1 MAYKEKYEGF
11 DFEKKG
17 HVAYLTMNDPK
28 TLNSFSYN
36 MMHSLNDLL
45 DDMAEDREVWGVI
58 LTGAGERSFCAGANL
73 KGDAGKGK
81 AAFMGDFPLESN
93 RDFRVFIHDT
103 FHHLLRFD
111 RPVIAAINGYALGAG
126 AEIAACCDIRI
137 ASKNAKI
144 GYPEV
149 NVGGIAAYTG
159 VTRAMRI
166 MSNAAAKE
174 MLFTGRHYPAEEAK
188 ELGFVSRVV
197 EQEDLM
203 ATAEAIMADIVSK
216 APIAVKYSKM
226 MCDRCVEMSTEA
238 SYEFER
244 ALVGITSE
252 SEDFVEGMK
261 AFAEKRK
268 PEFKNR

>member
-1 MAYKEKYEGF
+1 
-11 DFEKKG
+11 
-17 HVAYLTMNDPK
+17 
-28 TLNSFSYN
+28 
-36 MMHSLNDLL
+36 
-45 DDMAEDREVWGVI
+45 
-58 LTGAGERSFCAGANL
+58 
-73 KGDAGKGK
+73 
-81 AAFMGDFPLESN
+81 
-93 RDFRVFIHDT
+93 
-103 FHHLLRFD
+103 
-111 RPVIAAINGYALGAG
+111 
-126 AEIAACCDIRI
+126 
-137 ASKNAKI
+137 
-144 GYPEV
+144 
-149 NVGGIAAYTG
+149 
-159 VTRAMRI
+159 
-166 MSNAAAKE
+166 

-216 APIAVKYSKM
+216 APIAVKYTKM